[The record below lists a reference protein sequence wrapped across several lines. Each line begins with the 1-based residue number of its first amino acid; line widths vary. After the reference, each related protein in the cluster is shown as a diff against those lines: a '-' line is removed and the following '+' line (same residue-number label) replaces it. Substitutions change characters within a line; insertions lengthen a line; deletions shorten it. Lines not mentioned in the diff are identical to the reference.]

1 MIRIVFE
8 NILLFL
14 LPTLLYLA
22 YVLLT
27 RETAGPDANTDPS
40 RPQVG
45 LLDDAPLLYLFAAG
59 VALVLVTLIAF
70 GSISGGKPNQPYTP
84 PAIKD
89 GHIQPGHTE

>member
-22 YVLLT
+22 YMLLM
-27 RETAGPDANTDPS
+27 RETTGTDASANAPRTPMS
-40 RPQVG
+40 V
-45 LLDDAPLLYLFAAG
+45 LNDAPLLYLFAAG

-70 GSISGGKPNQPYTP
+70 GSTSGGKPNQPYTP
-84 PAIKD
+84 PAMKD
-89 GHIQPGHTE
+89 GQIQPGHIE